1 MSPVLISYLWHIK
14 RWCLCSSS
22 RQHDIHRDSAH
33 HRRGHY
39 TAVVSA
45 DRCIGFDTECTSLM
59 ICINTK
65 NPKKHDVTL
74 PSYGRITSGVRSRT
88 ALAASLFDI
97 KHHLSMQTPHLSA
110 VLLYLTV
117 FYTKAINFAFNGRAA
132 GTSAITGSTC
142 PRYMIWQCACM
153 KLIFHLLHNHAWQ
166 NGIFP
171 SFVFTIIVYTREEK
185 HVYIGMIN

>member
-1 MSPVLISYLWHIK
+1 MSVLVFQTARHTPRFCSPQARTLHSCRVCRQMHRFWHTVHESDD
-14 RWCLCSSS
+14 LH
-22 RQHDIHRDSAH
+22 QHK
-33 HRRGHY
+33 
-39 TAVVSA
+39 
-45 DRCIGFDTECTSLM
+45 E
-59 ICINTK
+59 
-65 NPKKHDVTL
+65 PKKHDVTL